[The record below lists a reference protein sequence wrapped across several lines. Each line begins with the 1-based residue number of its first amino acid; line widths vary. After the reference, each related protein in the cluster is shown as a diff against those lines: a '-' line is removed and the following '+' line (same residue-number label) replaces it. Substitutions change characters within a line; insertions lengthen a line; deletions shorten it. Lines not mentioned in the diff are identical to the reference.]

1 MIDLDK
7 SVNHIEN
14 NRAKFLAYCN
24 DMLRLID
31 PDKNA
36 SFDSH
41 QWVIPFTS
49 SNKSKNE
56 KLVATLNFSDF
67 NTETLKFQ
75 QSLRIEFQVGEFI
88 NLSIIEFAKWLF
100 LQQRHDYKLDYR
112 SVWYLEVLKML
123 FAYLREHNAESLEQ
137 STLEDFFSLCLTHD
151 FASGNFIKRLSSPA
165 YGSRF
170 RTFNLASIART
181 LRLHSVESVVA
192 NIHDDDLNKAFNSA
206 CLAQMNMTLADYK
219 KGGTFD
225 FLTLDVGKHYI
236 DYCANFFEQ
245 NIVFATALRCSLMS
259 LGMDTDEVGKKNE
272 WKLLFNENSDGSLK
286 EQFCQLFI
294 KNYNKLVVKYHAFN
308 IEKLNEIISSLK
320 LDSSRFDAYEF
331 VRSLLYARY
340 YDNQLKKREHIL
352 AEYTASLNGDNAG
365 FCINFTLQEF
375 DNCCDK
381 LLTKELVDFDKA
393 KNILSQYSQRFST
406 NTRVSIG
413 SYFNDVE
420 AAGTTAF
427 VAYTGWRASEYGF
440 PNPALKSAVNKDILD
455 AVYSPFRFYIKW
467 LSPKTNGETLLERE
481 VTLSSTILV
490 KQLSTLSQF
499 KDNGFALTST
509 VLGNNTQIE
518 RQISNMVTRHW
529 QSFPN
534 NYSTFTE
541 LDELQLLTAKDSEC
555 DLLEKK
561 NKQKLAKKYDLES
574 RAVKE
579 LIELRDKLR
588 KDNQVL
594 ALIARKYLVDGKK
607 LSFAETIR
615 RYVNQEIDLASKEI
629 LVHRL
634 STETLAYIKANPDGM
649 GKSDVKAIIDE
660 LTTDIFKATPH
671 ALRHIWAEA
680 VLRRYK
686 GDVGKFIRANFKH
699 IDERF
704 FMAYLRGKEARAIM
718 QVAKRTTINYIVR
731 SRIKSLTDERR
742 HYAGQFDRF
751 INKAAV
757 ITKVHSQSDYEKLAN
772 KIASDR
778 IVDIKV
784 NAWNTCVLRKGTYA
798 NAMCS
803 ENGVP
808 QRHKAAPKL
817 CLGCINGD
825 IEEGNYKGIVVYIK
839 PDIEACR
846 NPNLP
851 MFIKRPHLVTVRL
864 ALKRIQELSKS
875 NDDSDYQ
882 KFIEYLNETIDMAT
896 RFEEAS

>member
-1 MIDLDK
+1 VKNLDK
-7 SVNHIEN
+7 SGNCVDN
-14 NRAKFLAYCN
+14 NRSKFLAHCN

-31 PDKNA
+31 PVENVNFE
-36 SFDSH
+36 SN
-41 QWVIPFTS
+41 QWAIPYTTS
-49 SNKSKNE
+49 VKSKNE
-56 KLVATLNFSDF
+56 KLVAALNFSDF

-88 NLSIIEFAKWLF
+88 NLSIVEFAKWLF
-100 LQQRHDYKLDYR
+100 LQQRHDNTLDYR
-112 SVWYLEVLKML
+112 SVWYLGMLKML
-123 FAYLREHNAESLEQ
+123 FAYLREHNAESLEP
-137 STLEDFFSLCLTHD
+137 SMLEGFFSLCLTHD
-151 FASGNFIKRLSSPA
+151 FVSGNFIKRLSSPA

-170 RTFNLASIART
+170 KSFNLANIART

-192 NIHDDDLNKAFNSA
+192 NIHDDDLNKTFNSA

-245 NIVFATALRCSLMS
+245 NIVFATALRSSLVS
-259 LGMDTDEVGKKNE
+259 LGMDTNEVGKKDE
-272 WKLLFNENSDGSLK
+272 WKLLFNENLDGRLK
-286 EQFCQLFI
+286 EQFYQLFI
-294 KNYNKLVVKYHAFN
+294 KNYNELVVKYHVFN
-308 IEKLNEIISSLK
+308 IEKLNELISKLK
-320 LDSSRFDAYEF
+320 LDSSRFDTYEF

-340 YDNQLKKREHIL
+340 YDGQLKKREHIL
-352 AEYTASLNGDNAG
+352 AEYTANLNSDNAG
-365 FCINFTLQEF
+365 FSIYFTLQEF
-375 DNCCDK
+375 DNCSDE
-381 LLTKELVDFDKA
+381 LLSDELLDFDKA
-393 KNILSQYSQRFST
+393 KNILSQYSQQFST
-406 NTRVSIG
+406 NTRVRIG

-420 AAGTTAF
+420 AAGVTAF

-440 PNPALKSAVNKDILD
+440 PNSALKSATNKDILD
-455 AVYSPFRFYIKW
+455 AIYSPFRFYIKW
-467 LSPKTNGETLLERE
+467 VSPKTNGDTLLERE
-481 VTLSSTILV
+481 ITLSSSILF

-499 KDNGFALTST
+499 HDNGFALTST
-509 VLGNNTQIE
+509 ILGKNTGIE
-518 RQISNMVTRHW
+518 RQIYNMVIRHW
-529 QSFPN
+529 QNFPS
-534 NYSTFTE
+534 NYKAFTE
-541 LDELQLLTAKDSEC
+541 LDELQLLTAKGSEC
-555 DLLEKK
+555 DCFEQK

-594 ALIARKYLVDGKK
+594 ALVSRKYLVNGKALK
-607 LSFAETIR
+607 FAETIR
-615 RYVNQEIDLASKEI
+615 RYASEEIDLTSKEI
-629 LVHRL
+629 LENRL
-634 STETLAYIKANPDGM
+634 SNETLEYIKSNSNSM
-649 GKSDVKAIIDE
+649 SESDIQAVIDE
-660 LTTDIFKATPH
+660 LTAGIFKATPH

-718 QVAKRTTINYIVR
+718 QIAKRTTINHIVS

-757 ITKVHSQSDYEKLAN
+757 ITKVHTQSDYENLAN

-778 IVDIKV
+778 IIDIKV

-803 ENGVP
+803 ENDVP

-825 IEEGNYKGIVVYIK
+825 IEAGNYKGIVVYIK

-851 MFIKRPHLVTVRL
+851 MFIKRLHLVTVRL
-864 ALKRIQELSKS
+864 ALKRIQELSRS
-875 NDDSDYQ
+875 YDDSGYQ
-882 KFIEYLNETIDMAT
+882 KFIEYLNETIDMVT
-896 RFEEAS
+896 RLEEAS